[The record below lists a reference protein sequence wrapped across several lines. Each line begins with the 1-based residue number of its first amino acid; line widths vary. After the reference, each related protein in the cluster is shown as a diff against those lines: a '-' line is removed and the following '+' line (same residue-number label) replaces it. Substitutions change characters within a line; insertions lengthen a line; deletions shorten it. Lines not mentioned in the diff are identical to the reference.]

1 MFYILYTFIYMFLYL
16 NVVEGSTRR
25 YCCGVLEKYPDFIPY
40 KTWGSLVNGIE
51 RAKWD
56 KTHCSDWVGGSSKS
70 KCVGKFFTYQI
81 TVVLGFVVK
90 CIEGNKIYFVST

>member
-1 MFYILYTFIYMFLYL
+1 MLPTKKWRQRCFTFYKSFFSIFLHW
-16 NVVEGSTRR
+16 NVVKGITIE

-70 KCVGKFFTYQI
+70 KCVGKFFTFQI
-81 TVVLGFVVK
+81 TVVLG
-90 CIEGNKIYFVST
+90 